1 MLVTLAPPRV
11 GVAIAPRSGTLVGVK
26 VCVPVTPDGVVD
38 PRWGRAQRVAVATI
52 AGGEVQDWQEFQV
65 DWNTLHDAGSEGA
78 HHARV
83 ATFLRDHGIEAI
95 GVSHVGPGM
104 RRMLETMG
112 IRLVTD
118 ITGDARDAAVA
129 LG

>member
-1 MLVTLAPPRV
+1 MPA
-11 GVAIAPRSGTLVGVK
+11 AHRSGRLFGVK
-26 VCVPVTPDGVVD
+26 VCVPVTPDGAID
-38 PRWGRAQRVAVATI
+38 ERWGRAQRVAVATI

-65 DWNTLHDAGSEGA
+65 GWDTLHDAGSEGA

-83 ATFLRDHGIEAI
+83 ATFLRDNGIETI
-95 GVSHVGPGM
+95 GVNHVGPGM

-118 ITGDARDAAVA
+118 IAGDARDAAAA